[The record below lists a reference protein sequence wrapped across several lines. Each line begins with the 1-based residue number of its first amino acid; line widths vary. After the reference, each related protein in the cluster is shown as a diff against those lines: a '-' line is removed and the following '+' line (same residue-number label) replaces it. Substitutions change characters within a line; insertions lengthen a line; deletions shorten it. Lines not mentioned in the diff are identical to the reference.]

1 LLFRIDDTDLK
12 LDLAQIDAQLAA
24 VTVKDDTLAASLG
37 IARSDL
43 ELTRKELAR
52 QELLTSQGVATQTT
66 LEAARRQELAARARL
81 TEIDNQRRIGSAE
94 REVLVAQRASVE
106 RSLGFAE
113 IRAPYDLRVTEIA
126 ALAGQYVNRG
136 QFLLAAE
143 AVEVAAQ
150 FALGRVGPMLRLL
163 GNGTTVMDLEA
174 QVQLNSAGHQIS
186 WKATVERVGDAIDSR
201 TQSASVVVRVDDS
214 QAQATAGQRPP
225 LRRNM
230 FVEVLLLGKQLEVL
244 AVPVE
249 AVRDNVALLVSAD
262 GQLEKR
268 KVSVGFV
275 MGNLAVIDGGL
286 SPGDQI
292 VVTSPTIA
300 VPGMAVSA
308 VEDQDRKAALI
319 ADAAGI
325 PAATGGGSGRA
336 VGGGAG
342 AGKNSNSG
350 ADGNESN
357 SDTRVTGQ

>member
-1 LLFRIDDTDLK
+1 
-12 LDLAQIDAQLAA
+12 
-24 VTVKDDTLAASLG
+24 
-37 IARSDL
+37 
-43 ELTRKELAR
+43 
-52 QELLTSQGVATQTT
+52 
-66 LEAARRQELAARARL
+66 
-81 TEIDNQRRIGSAE
+81 
-94 REVLVAQRASVE
+94 
-106 RSLGFAE
+106 
-113 IRAPYDLRVTEIA
+113 
-126 ALAGQYVNRG
+126 
-136 QFLLAAE
+136 
-143 AVEVAAQ
+143 
-150 FALGRVGPMLRLL
+150 MLRLL

-186 WKATVERVGDAIDSR
+186 WKAKVERVGDAIDSR

-249 AVRDNVALLVSAD
+249 AVRDNVALLVSAG

-268 KVSVGFV
+268 NVSVGFV
-275 MGNLAVIDGGL
+275 MGNLAVIDSGL

-308 VEDQDRKAALI
+308 VEDEERKAALM
-319 ADAAGI
+319 ADAAGR
-325 PAATGGGSGRA
+325 PAATGGDGGRV

-342 AGKNSNSG
+342 AGNNSNSG